1 MFCKSFYFIYFQLIG
16 NLQRKLKYMLF
27 IIEKSTQIQYK
38 VLGFIQIQI
47 KKFRTSHLKM
57 TSISKEH
64 SSSEYFL

>member
-47 KKFRTSHLKM
+47 KKIPYESFKND
-57 TSISKEH
+57 
-64 SSSEYFL
+64 FD